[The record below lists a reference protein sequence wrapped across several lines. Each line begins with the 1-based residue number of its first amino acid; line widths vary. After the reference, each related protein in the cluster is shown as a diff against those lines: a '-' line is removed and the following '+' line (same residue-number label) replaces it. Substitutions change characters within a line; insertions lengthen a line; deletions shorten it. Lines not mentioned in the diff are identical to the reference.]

1 MKVGGLILCAF
12 SLILGG
18 KTVWDG
24 VYTADQAKR
33 GQTAFAEKCASCHG
47 QNLEGTQGSAVEVD
61 GSPLVGPSFIE
72 NWREDDL
79 GELYKFIQ
87 TNMPREAAGSVSDPD
102 KLDILAFILKS
113 NDF

>member
-1 MKVGGLILCAF
+1 MVKFGAW
-12 SLILGG
+12 ILGAMVLAGAG

-24 VYTADQAKR
+24 VYTAEQAKR
-33 GQTAFAEKCASCHG
+33 GQAAYMEKCASCHG

-87 TNMPREAAGSVSDPD
+87 ANMPREAAGTASDAE
-102 KLDILAFILKS
+102 KLDILAFIMK
-113 NDF
+113 